1 MPPRPIEYGPTQYPP
16 RYRPLGY
23 HAHDPAPPPPARPGT
38 GQSRRRQFLVLLG
51 VLLATLLLHAGIA
64 YALRSPGD
72 STRHEVGK
80 SASTSCGPKVQAPI
94 GGFDPGADTGG
105 GSDGSGAR
113 QVL

>member
-23 HAHDPAPPPPARPGT
+23 HAHGPVEPPSDRSGT

-72 STRHEVGK
+72 TARHVVRK

-94 GGFDPGADTGG
+94 GAFDPGADTGG
-105 GSDGSGAR
+105 AGDGSGAR